1 LTTKRITRLL
11 IGVCILAGLTSCHKS
26 QTSQPIGATE
36 AASIKS
42 VALASIAAKYPSL
55 DSSELI
61 FGDMRRETP
70 PVGKQ
75 FILVSYI
82 LPTPGTTNEYD
93 TPEGKRVKITRKEV
107 NVIMSPSREV
117 QSVSEGAREDIYKV
131 DH

>member
-1 LTTKRITRLL
+1 M
-11 IGVCILAGLTSCHKS
+11 LAGLTSCHKS

-70 PVGKQ
+70 PTGKQ

-82 LPTPGTTNEYD
+82 LPTSAKTNEYD
-93 TPEGKRVKITRKEV
+93 TPEGKRVKITRKALSV
-107 NVIMSPSREV
+107 TMSPTMEV
-117 QSVSEGAREDIYKV
+117 QNVSESAREDIYKV
-131 DH
+131 DQ